1 MKTHIASLLIALV
14 LTNGVALAQRRP
26 PRPDRQ
32 TRQEVSRLEREA
44 AAQVQRP
51 NGAESAAD
59 LYLQAFD
66 RIPRC
71 VYLANAARLLSG
83 IDSRRGG
90 ARQYVERV
98 VQEDCQ
104 VSRDRTEIRL
114 ATELLA
120 ELGTPP
126 VTPVPVP
133 PPVVVVPPV
142 VPPTPPVAPV
152 VVTRPPVLPPVLPPL
167 VPPVRRPVPGVA
179 IGFWAAGGVSLLAGA
194 LSLAWHVDAQNELNK
209 TANADLGRWQQASD
223 AALVTSLA
231 SFGAALVFGGIGT
244 MFFLRRPSVPVLVT
258 PVASPTHAG
267 LAFTL
272 RF

>member
-1 MKTHIASLLIALV
+1 MKTHISSLLIALV
-14 LTNGVALAQRRP
+14 LANGVALAQRRP

-44 AAQVQRP
+44 AARVQQP

-66 RIPRC
+66 LIPRC

-83 IDSRRGG
+83 IESRRGG
-90 ARQYVERV
+90 VRQYAERV
-98 VQEDCQ
+98 VHEDCQ

-120 ELGTPP
+120 ELNAPP
-126 VTPVPVP
+126 VTPVPTP

-142 VPPTPPVAPV
+142 VPTPPVVPV
-152 VVTRPPVLPPVLPPL
+152 VVIRPPVLPPVLPPP

-194 LSLAWHVDAQNELNK
+194 LSLAWHVDAQNELNIA
-209 TANADLGRWQQASD
+209 ANADLGRWQRASD

-244 MFFLRRPSVPVLVT
+244 MFFLRRPSVPVVVM
-258 PVASPTHAG
+258 PVASPSHAG